1 MNFSKRIIVFAIIPI
16 IFANLAVA
24 ANNAYISYIDKYKD
38 WAINQMNRYGV
49 PASITLAQGLLESD
63 AGRSTLAVEGNNHFG
78 IKCHSDWDGKT
89 LYHDDDR
96 RNECF
101 RKYKSEI
108 GRASCRERV

>member
-63 AGRSTLAVEGNNHFG
+63 AGRSMLAVEGNNHFG
-78 IKCHSDWDGKT
+78 IKCHSDWYGKT
-89 LYHDDDR
+89 IYYDDDR

-101 RKYKSEI
+101 RKYK
-108 GRASCRERV
+108 